1 MVNLKRNKH
10 ERDYYDGNERV
21 VRLFGSLERMLSG
34 MEQLVANH
42 RPTLG
47 GERFLT
53 DREVS
58 VRLKV
63 SRRTLQEWRTNG
75 QIAYIALGGK
85 VLYRESEIQQMLE
98 RYHQRAWQ

>member
-1 MVNLKRNKH
+1 MSEIITK
-10 ERDYYDGNERV
+10 ENERV

-34 MEQLVANH
+34 IERLVANH

-58 VRLKV
+58 QRLKV

-75 QIAYIALGGK
+75 QIAYIPLGGK
-85 VLYRESEIQQMLE
+85 VLYKESEIQKMLE
-98 RYHQRAWQ
+98 KFYVKPWE

>member
-1 MVNLKRNKH
+1 MS
-10 ERDYYDGNERV
+10 EIITDGNERV

-34 MEQLVANH
+34 MERLVANH
-42 RPTLG
+42 RLTLG

-75 QIAYIALGGK
+75 QIAYITLGGK

-98 RYHQRAWQ
+98 KYHQKAWQ

>member
-1 MVNLKRNKH
+1 MSEMITK
-10 ERDYYDGNERV
+10 DNERV

-34 MEQLVANH
+34 IERLVASH

-58 VRLKV
+58 QRLKV
-63 SRRTLQEWRTNG
+63 SRRTLQDWRTNG
-75 QIAYIALGGK
+75 QIAYISLGGK
-85 VLYRESEIQQMLE
+85 VLYRESEIQNMLE
-98 RYHQRAWQ
+98 KFHRKAW

>member
-1 MVNLKRNKH
+1 MSGIITKEH
-10 ERDYYDGNERV
+10 EQV
-21 VRLFGSLERMLSG
+21 IRLFGSLDRMLSG
-34 MEQLVANH
+34 IERLVAGH

-53 DREVS
+53 DKEVS
-58 VRLKV
+58 LRLKV
-63 SRRTLQEWRTNG
+63 SRRTLQDWRTNG

-98 RYHQRAWQ
+98 KYHQKAWQ

>member
-1 MVNLKRNKH
+1 MSEIITN
-10 ERDYYDGNERV
+10 ENERV
-21 VRLFGSLERMLSG
+21 VHLFGSLDRMLSG
-34 MEQLVANH
+34 IERLVAGH

-53 DREVS
+53 DKEVS
-58 VRLKV
+58 LRLKV
-63 SRRTLQEWRTNG
+63 SRRTLQDWRTNG

-98 RYHQRAWQ
+98 KYHQKAWQ